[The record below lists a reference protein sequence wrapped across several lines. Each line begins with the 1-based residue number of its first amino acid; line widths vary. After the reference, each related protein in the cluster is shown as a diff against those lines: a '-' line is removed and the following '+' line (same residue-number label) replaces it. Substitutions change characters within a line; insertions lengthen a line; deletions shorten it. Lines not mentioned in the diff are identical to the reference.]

1 MRVEDAMSRQD
12 DDVWT
17 RVKGQKEEAFRWL
30 FETYH
35 RSLCFF
41 AARITRDEGEAE
53 DIVQEVFMAFW
64 KQEAE
69 RFPTREAVKTW
80 LYNSVQARCLNF
92 LRDREIQQRH
102 YEQLPREEADEDY
115 FLCQQ
120 IRAEVVAEIYAAVE
134 ELPERMREIFKKSY
148 IDEEPDK
155 QIAEELH
162 ITLNTIKTQKARAK
176 EYLRV
181 RLGDLFALACV
192 IFPGL

>member
-1 MRVEDAMSRQD
+1 MERSGDDA
-12 DDVWT
+12 WT
-17 RVKGQKEEAFRWL
+17 RVRGRKEEAFRWL
-30 FETYH
+30 FDTYH
-35 RSLCFF
+35 RPLCFF

-64 KQEAE
+64 KLDAG
-69 RFPTREAVKTW
+69 RFPTRETVKTW

-92 LRDREIQQRH
+92 LRDREIRQRH
-102 YEQLPREEADEDY
+102 LEQLPREEADDDY

-120 IRAEVVAEIYAAVE
+120 IRAEVVAEIYEAVE

-148 IDEEPDK
+148 IDEVPDK
-155 QIAEELH
+155 QIAEELNV
-162 ITLNTIKTQKARAK
+162 TLNTIKTQKARAK
-176 EYLRV
+176 EYLRA